1 MKEKLKDLCN
11 DTFTNHLRIMLH
23 YFPAELQMDSET
35 ETSPLSK
42 ERHQPPV
49 LQQAECCQLL
59 VWGDPVG
66 LLGAMLGARD
76 TEVLMIDDTA
86 VSPAKAMKK
95 LEHLS
100 EEKRQRGV
108 TSQPGEQEAQEEL
121 IIVHK
126 YQKGE
131 HKDDA
136 NPSSLVVGH
145 H

>member
-1 MKEKLKDLCN
+1 
-11 DTFTNHLRIMLH
+11 MLH

-100 EEKRQRGV
+100 EEKRQRAV

-131 HKDDA
+131 HKDDG